1 MVRIDEVNVVIRM
14 YDKKE
19 NMLVVNIVKNIVI
32 NQNNTQ
38 Y

>member
-38 Y
+38 

>member
-38 Y
+38 W